1 LLVQHKPKI
10 ISGKRLHT
18 HSFVTYAAQSKKQQT
33 KNKNKHT
40 TPRQTKD
47 LAAGTPQ

>member
-1 LLVQHKPKI
+1 MIKAKNN
-10 ISGKRLHT
+10 K
-18 HSFVTYAAQSKKQQT
+18 